1 MKDTLKSPQAE
12 NKVMKRVTLY
22 AIGGTA
28 LFYTSLGC
36 MGYAAFGADVPGNYL
51 TGFYKPL
58 WLVDIANL
66 AVIIHLIVG
75 YQVVSTLILI
85 LWEFTFLHFRC
96 SDHVFLLY
104 DQVFA
109 QTIFAM
115 NEKSLATR
123 WQAHAS
129 FFNKI
134 YTVRLQCKQD
144 YSFQF
149 TPSRLLLRT
158 GFVIF
163 TTLVAMMFPFFNA
176 ILGLLGSIS
185 FWPLTVYF
193 PLNMYMVQANIKRG
207 DSTWIMFQVLS
218 LLCLVVSLVSAIGSV
233 ADMLER
239 LKHAQ
244 LFHIN
249 L

>member
-1 MKDTLKSPQAE
+1 M
-12 NKVMKRVTLY
+12 
-22 AIGGTA
+22 
-28 LFYTSLGC
+28 
-36 MGYAAFGADVPGNYL
+36 
-51 TGFYKPL
+51 
-58 WLVDIANL
+58 
-66 AVIIHLIVG
+66 
-75 YQVVSTLILI
+75 
-85 LWEFTFLHFRC
+85 
-96 SDHVFLLY
+96 FLLY

-123 WQAHAS
+123 WQAHGS

-134 YTVRLQCKQD
+134 YTVRLQCIQD